1 MESGWSGQVGQVQA
15 VATWLYALAHNKVMS
30 LPDYDIYTY
39 KKVGKIITIV
49 M

>member
-1 MESGWSGQVGQVQA
+1 MESAKSGQEGQVQA